1 MKNSP
6 PRGMSRKT
14 AMLDKGMAFIDGAYV
29 EPSNAKISIFDLGF
43 TKSDVVYDVTSV
55 WKGLFFRIDDHIERF
70 LASCEGVGMRC
81 PYGPGEIRRILGN
94 CVHRGD
100 VADNAYVEVA
110 LTRGAYK
117 SYIDDFTPD
126 LRDTHVNF
134 IAFAIPYVWIA
145 PPEAQATGIDIIIAK
160 TRRIPDESVDAR
172 FKNFHWGDL
181 TRARIEATDA
191 GAHNAVLCTPDG
203 YLAEGPGFNIFFVK
217 DGVLHTPKRNML
229 EGITRRTVGDL
240 AGEIDASVVTGD
252 YLPEALLE
260 ADEAF
265 ACSTAGGIMPVVKVD
280 DRIISNGKPG
290 ELSAALRR
298 LYWRKREAGWL
309 GVPIADLI
317 AES

>member
-1 MKNSP
+1 MY
-6 PRGMSRKT
+6 
-14 AMLDKGMAFIDGAYV
+14 DKGMAFIDGAYV
-29 EPSNAKISIFDLGF
+29 EPANAKISIFDLGF

-70 LASCEGVGMRC
+70 LRSCEGVGMRC
-81 PYGPGEIRRILGN
+81 PHDADEIRRILGQ

-134 IAFAIPYVWIA
+134 IAFAIPYVWIV
-145 PPEAQATGIDIIIAK
+145 PLRAQDTGIELIIAK

-181 TRARIEATDA
+181 TRARMEATDA
-191 GAHNAVLCTPDG
+191 GAHNAILCTPDG
-203 YLAEGPGFNIFFVK
+203 YLAEGPGFNIFFAQG
-217 DGVLHTPKRNML
+217 GVLHTPRRNLL
-229 EGITRRTVGDL
+229 EGITRRTMGDL
-240 AGEIDASVVTGD
+240 ADEIGTPVETGD

-265 ACSTAGGIMPVVKVD
+265 ICSTAGGVMPVVKVD
-280 DRIISNGKPG
+280 NRIFSNGKPG
-290 ELSAALRR
+290 EISTRLRE
-298 LYWRKREAGWL
+298 LYWQKREAGWL
-309 GVPIADLI
+309 GTPVTELI
-317 AES
+317 AEG

>member
-1 MKNSP
+1 MH
-6 PRGMSRKT
+6 
-14 AMLDKGMAFIDGAYV
+14 DKGMAFIDGAYV
-29 EPSNAKISIFDLGF
+29 EPANAKISVFDLGF

-70 LASCEGVGMRC
+70 LASCEGVAMRC
-81 PYGPGEIRRILGN
+81 PHDADEIRRILGE
-94 CVHRGD
+94 CVQRGG
-100 VADNAYVEVA
+100 VADNAYVEMA

-117 SYIDDFTPD
+117 SYIGDFTPD

-145 PPEAQATGIDIIIAK
+145 PPEAQNIGIDLIVAK
-160 TRRIPDESVDAR
+160 TRRIPDESVVAR
-172 FKNFHWGDL
+172 FKSFHWGDL

-203 YLAEGPGFNIFFVK
+203 YLAEGPGFNIFFMA
-217 DGVLHTPKRNML
+217 GGALHTPRRNML
-229 EGITRRTVGDL
+229 EGITRRTIGDL
-240 AGEIDASVVTGD
+240 ADEIGTPVETGD

-265 ACSTAGGIMPVVKVD
+265 ICSTAGGVMPVVRVD
-280 DRIISNGKPG
+280 DRIFANGKPG
-290 ELSAALRR
+290 AVSTELRN

-309 GVPIADLI
+309 GTPVADLI
-317 AES
+317 AI

>member
-1 MKNSP
+1 MH
-6 PRGMSRKT
+6 
-14 AMLDKGMAFIDGAYV
+14 DKGMAFIDGAYV
-29 EPSNAKISIFDLGF
+29 EPANAKISIFDLGF

-70 LASCEGVGMRC
+70 MRSCAGVDMRC
-81 PYGPGEIRRILGN
+81 PYDEGEIRRILGE

-117 SYIDDFTPD
+117 SYIGEFTPD
-126 LRDTHVNF
+126 LRDTHVTF

-145 PPEAQATGIDIIIAK
+145 PPQAQDAGIDIIIAK
-160 TRRIPDESVDAR
+160 TRRIPDECVDAR

-203 YLAEGPGFNIFFVK
+203 ILAEGPGFNIFFVA
-217 DGVLHTPKRNML
+217 DGTLHTPRRNML
-229 EGITRRTVGDL
+229 EGITRRTISEL
-240 AGEIDASVVTGD
+240 ADEIGTPVETGD
-252 YLPEALLE
+252 YPPEALLE

-265 ACSTAGGIMPVVKVD
+265 ICSTAGGVMPVVKVD
-280 DRIISNGKPG
+280 DRIYSNGKPG
-290 ELSAALRR
+290 AISTTLRN
-298 LYWRKREAGWL
+298 LYWQKREAGWL
-309 GVPIADLI
+309 GTPVADLVDRI
-317 AES
+317 

>member
-1 MKNSP
+1 MY
-6 PRGMSRKT
+6 
-14 AMLDKGMAFIDGAYV
+14 DKGMAFIDDAYV
-29 EPSNAKISIFDLGF
+29 EPANAKISIFDLGF

-55 WKGLFFRIDDHIERF
+55 WKDRFFRIDDHIERF

-81 PYGPGEIRRILGN
+81 PHNHSEIRRILGE

-117 SYIDDFTPD
+117 TYIGDFTPD

-145 PPEAQATGIDIIIAK
+145 PPEAQDAGIDIIIAK
-160 TRRIPDESVDAR
+160 TRRIPNESIDAR

-203 YLAEGPGFNIFFVK
+203 YLAEGPGFNIFFVA
-217 DGVLHTPKRNML
+217 GGALHTPRRNML
-229 EGITRRTVGDL
+229 EGITRRTISEL
-240 AGEIDASVVTGD
+240 ADEIGTPVETGD

-265 ACSTAGGIMPVVKVD
+265 ICSTAGGVMPVVKVN
-280 DRIISNGKPG
+280 DRIFSNGKPG
-290 ELSAALRR
+290 AVSSELRN
-298 LYWRKREAGWL
+298 LYWQKREAGWL
-309 GVPIADLI
+309 GTPVSELI
-317 AES
+317 S